1 MEALNTEPIP
11 TPERFLLLLYSTS
24 IAKYL
29 QDYNLCVES
38 INQSFRPLLVVD
50 AVRTQ
55 VVRVS
60 TVLEYFRPSV
70 SGRRVEII
78 ENYSN
83 STGYRAV
90 GVQFDETY

>member
-60 TVLEYFRPSV
+60 TVLEYFRLSV
-70 SGRRVEII
+70 SGRWTNSGIRRRVCQLTKPT
-78 ENYSN
+78 SL
-83 STGYRAV
+83 S
-90 GVQFDETY
+90 